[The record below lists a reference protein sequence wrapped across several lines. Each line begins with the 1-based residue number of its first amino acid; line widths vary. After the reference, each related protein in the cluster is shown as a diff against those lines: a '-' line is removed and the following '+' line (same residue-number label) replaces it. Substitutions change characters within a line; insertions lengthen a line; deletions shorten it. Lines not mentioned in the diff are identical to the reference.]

1 MHKFIFPTHI
11 IQVSFQTSQD
21 LFIKRTTKTW
31 KIIHNEAKEI
41 VYTVHALRIHFIDC
55 IYKYIYMSQ
64 KWRWISWCSSTR
76 ALTYAADKCTVLFGW
91 LFSFSPFCFILAVSL
106 SLILSLIVHAE
117 QHCDCLYKRAF
128 FSGLPFEIFYKH
140 TQSSFSFTMFFRFF
154 INNNCEQSFNPPK
167 NKIKKLTKPINT
179 IIAAIRYSLRGQCTT
194 SSLIHCFIGLFNF
207 SWEYFET
214 AAWNIQSIIL
224 TDEWHDRFADWIFVF
239 FVSLKPSQF
248 WISIE
253 PFFWY
258 IEGLLSNNFQK

>member
-1 MHKFIFPTHI
+1 MRFEFI
-11 IQVSFQTSQD
+11 
-21 LFIKRTTKTW
+21 LL
-31 KIIHNEAKEI
+31 I
-41 VYTVHALRIHFIDC
+41 VYINIYICRKSDGEFRDAVPLARWHTLRTNVPF
-55 IYKYIYMSQ
+55 
-64 KWRWISWCSSTR
+64 CSV
-76 ALTYAADKCTVLFGW
+76 D
-91 LFSFSPFCFILAVSL
+91 FSPSLPFCFILAVSL